1 MADAPLS
8 PTACHAC
15 HRDGLTVLDGFEALT
30 RVTSDCKPWPA
41 GGRLAVCRG
50 CGTVQKPL
58 TTEWRAECD
67 AIYTGYTI
75 YQMWGGQEQPVFA
88 GADGAAASRS
98 SQLMRKLADGGFLP
112 ETGRML
118 DVGCGSGTLFH
129 SFRAVRPNWSMAG
142 SELGDQTKAVVEA
155 IPGVEKL
162 YVGPFDDIPGR
173 FDLITLVHCLEHV
186 PDPSAFL
193 RELSKKLTPT
203 GVIVVDVPD
212 HARNPYDLL
221 IADHCTHFTR
231 VTLADAA
238 VAGGLDLQACTEE
251 WIAKELVMVGRA
263 GGAGLTAREADPE
276 AAETTVRA
284 QLARLARLTTVA
296 RDMAA
301 RGPLGVFGT
310 SIAGTWLSR
319 ELGDSVQFFVD
330 EDPGRHGRTLAGK
343 PILAPAAAPVG
354 AQVLIGL
361 APEVAELIKPRVD
374 GYAQATWHL
383 PPA

>member
-1 MADAPLS
+1 MADTQLS

-15 HRDGLTVLDGFEALT
+15 HREGLTVLDGFEVLT

-41 GGRLAVCRG
+41 GGQLAICRG

-58 TTEWRAECD
+58 TAEWQAECD
-67 AIYTGYTI
+67 AIYKGYTI
-75 YQMWGGQEQPVFA
+75 YQIWGGQEQPVFA
-88 GADGAAASRS
+88 GTEGVSASRS
-98 SQLMRKLADGGFLP
+98 SRLVEKLADAGYLSD
-112 ETGRML
+112 TGRML

-129 SFRAVRPNWSMAG
+129 SFRAARPQWVMAG

-162 YVGPFDDIPGR
+162 YVGPLTDIPGK
-173 FDLITLVHCLEHV
+173 FDVITLLHCLEHV
-186 PDPSAFL
+186 PDPAAFL
-193 RELSKKLTPT
+193 RTLSGMLTPT
-203 GVIVVDVPD
+203 GVIVVVVPN

-221 IADHCTHFTR
+221 IADHCSHFTR
-231 VTLADAA
+231 DTLSDAA
-238 VAGGLDLQACTEE
+238 AAGGLDLQACAED

-263 GGAGLTAREADPE
+263 GGAGLTERRADPVV
-276 AAETTVRA
+276 AEEKARA
-284 QLARLARLTTVA
+284 QMTALARLTTVA
-296 RDMAA
+296 KEMAS

-343 PILAPAAAPVG
+343 PILAPSAAPDG

-361 APEVAELIKPRVD
+361 APEVAQLIKPRVD